1 MQWILRQLTPE
12 ETEWQKQLTKELN
25 VDGTLARLLVLR
37 GITNFNLA
45 KEFFRPSIDD
55 LHSPFLMDA
64 MDKAVNRLHQAIQ
77 NKEKILIY
85 GDYDVDGTTAV
96 SAMYLFL
103 LNFIDKSLLDY
114 YVPDRFKEGY
124 GLSYD
129 GIEYA
134 KNHGFSLI
142 ITLDCGIKDHE
153 KIEYAQSAGIDCII
167 CDHHTPPDILPA
179 AYAILNPKKKSCS
192 YPYKELTGCGI
203 GFKLMQAYC
212 ERQNIDRS
220 ICWNFIDL
228 VATSIAADIVPIT
241 GENRVL
247 MYYGLQ
253 KMNENPGLGLR
264 KLLDIAFSKRNRK
277 LKVSDIVF
285 VIAPRINA
293 AGRLEH
299 GSKAIQLLTSTNEA
313 EAEFWAKQLHDVNA
327 QRQDIDKQTLEE
339 AIQIIEQDAHF
350 QNKKSTVVFNQNWHK
365 GVVGIVAAKLVERYY
380 KPTIVLTEHEGYI
393 TGSARSVEGFD
404 LYEALCKCK
413 SYLYQ
418 FGGHKYAAGLSI
430 EKKHLDS
437 FILQFEE
444 CVQQS
449 ITKEMQSKKTEVDAV
464 LNLEEVNS
472 KFLRILKQFE
482 PHGPENMQP
491 LFWIKQVKDSGR
503 MHEVGNGHLKMYL
516 TQHSHKEYPAIFYNG
531 IDYFDVLKNQSF
543 DCLCKIDI
551 QEDYEHNQM
560 FFNLIIQDI
569 KLN

>member
-1 MQWILRQLTPE
+1 MQWMLRQLTPE
-12 ETEWQKQLTKELN
+12 ETEWQNQLAKELN
-25 VDGTLARLLVLR
+25 VDWTLARLLILR

-45 KEFFRPSIDD
+45 KKFFRPSLDD

-64 MDKAVNRLHQAIQ
+64 MDKAVKRLHQAVQ

-103 LNFIDKSLLDY
+103 QRLTEKKLLEY

-129 GIEYA
+129 GVEYA
-134 KNHGFSLI
+134 KNNGFSLI
-142 ITLDCGIKDHE
+142 ITLDCGIKDNE
-153 KIEYAQSAGIDCII
+153 KIECAQSAGIDCII
-167 CDHHTPPDILPA
+167 CDHHTPPEILPP

-212 ERQNIDRS
+212 EKYKLEKNLYGQ
-220 ICWNFIDL
+220 FIDL
-228 VATSIAADIVPIT
+228 LATSIAADIVPIT

-247 MYYGLQ
+247 MYHGLQ
-253 KMNENPGLGLR
+253 KMDDHPDWGLR
-264 KLLDIAFSKRNRK
+264 KLLDIAFSKRNRR

-299 GSKAIQLLTSTNEA
+299 GSKAIQLLTSTNEE
-313 EAEFWAKQLHDVNA
+313 EAEFWAKQLHEVNA

-339 AIQIIEQDAHF
+339 AIQIIERDAHF

-393 TGSARSVEGFD
+393 TGSARSVDGFD
-404 LYEALCKCK
+404 LYEALYKCK
-413 SYLYQ
+413 AYLYR

-430 EKKHLDS
+430 EKKHLDN

-444 CVQQS
+444 CVQQA
-449 ITKEMQSKKTEVDAV
+449 ITKEMQSKKIEVDAV
-464 LNLEEVNS
+464 LNLEEMNS

-531 IDYFDVLKNQSF
+531 INYFDVLKNQSF
-543 DCLCKIDI
+543 DCLCKIDV
-551 QEDYEHNQM
+551 QEDYEHNQVV
-560 FFNLIIQDI
+560 FNLIIQDI

>member
-1 MQWILRQLTPE
+1 MQWMLRQLTPE
-12 ETEWQKQLTKELN
+12 ETEWQNQLVKELN
-25 VDGTLARLLVLR
+25 IDRILARLLVLR
-37 GITNFNLA
+37 GITNFDLA
-45 KEFFRPSIDD
+45 KKFFRPSIDD
-55 LHSPFLMDA
+55 LHSPFLMHE
-64 MDKAVNRLHQAIQ
+64 MDKAVCRLHQAIQ

-103 LNFIDKSLLDY
+103 QQLTEKKLLEY

-129 GIEYA
+129 GVEYA
-134 KNHGFSLI
+134 KNNGFSLI

-153 KIEYAQSAGIDCII
+153 KIEHAQLSGIDCIV
-167 CDHHTPPDILPA
+167 CDHHTPSDGLPP
-179 AYAILNPKKKSCS
+179 AYAVLNPKKKNCS

-212 ERQNIDRS
+212 EKYKLEKNLYRQ
-220 ICWNFIDL
+220 FIDL
-228 VATSIAADIVPIT
+228 LAASIAADIVPIT
-241 GENRVL
+241 GENRIL
-247 MYYGLQ
+247 MCYGLQ
-253 KMNENPGLGLR
+253 KMNEQPGLGLR

-299 GSKAIQLLTSTNEA
+299 GSKAIQLLTSTNEE
-313 EAEFWAKQLHDVNA
+313 EAEFWAKQLHEVNA

-339 AIQIIEQDAHF
+339 AIELIEKDIHF
-350 QNKKSTVVFNQNWHK
+350 NTKKTTIVFNHNWNK
-365 GVVGIVAAKLVERYY
+365 GIVGIVAAKLVERYY
-380 KPTIVLTEHEGYI
+380 RPTIVLTEHDGLI
-393 TGSARSVEGFD
+393 TGSARSIDGFD
-404 LYEALCKCK
+404 LYEALYKCK
-413 SYLYQ
+413 AYLYQ
-418 FGGHKYAAGLSI
+418 FGGHKYAAGVSI
-430 EKKHLDS
+430 EKKHLDN

-444 CVQQS
+444 CVKQS
-449 ITKEMQSKKTEVDAV
+449 ITKEMQSKKIKVDAV

-503 MHEVGNGHLKMYL
+503 MHEVGSGHLKMYL

-551 QEDYEHNQM
+551 QEDYEHNQV

>member
-1 MQWILRQLTPE
+1 MQWMLRQLTPE
-12 ETEWQKQLTKELN
+12 ETEWQNQLAKKLN
-25 VDGTLARLLVLR
+25 VDRILARLLVLR
-37 GITNFNLA
+37 GVTNFDLA
-45 KEFFRPSIDD
+45 KQFFRPSIND

-103 LNFIDKSLLDY
+103 LHFVGKNLLDY

-129 GIEYA
+129 GVEYA
-134 KNHGFSLI
+134 KNNGFSLV

-153 KIEYAQSAGIDCII
+153 KIRYAQEAGIDCIV
-167 CDHHTPPDILPA
+167 CDHHTASENLPP
-179 AYAILNPKKKSCS
+179 AYAILNPKKKNCF

-241 GENRVL
+241 GENRIL

-253 KMNENPGLGLR
+253 KMNEHPGLGLR

-299 GSKAIQLLTSTNEA
+299 GSKAIQLLTSTNEE

-327 QRQDIDKQTLEE
+327 QRQDIDKQILEE
-339 AIQIIEQDAHF
+339 AIQMIEKDAHF

-380 KPTIVLTEHEGYI
+380 KPTIVLTEHEGLI
-393 TGSARSVEGFD
+393 TGSARSIEGFD
-404 LYEALCKCK
+404 LYEALYQCKA
-413 SYLYQ
+413 YLFQ

-430 EKKHLDS
+430 EKKHLDN

-444 CVQQS
+444 CVKQT
-449 ITKEMQSKKTEVDAV
+449 ITKEMQSKKIEVDAV
-464 LNLEEVNS
+464 LNLEEVNP

-531 IDYFDVLKNQSF
+531 INYFDVLKKQSF

-551 QEDYEHNQM
+551 QEDYEHHQV